1 MYKLDFQSGQI
12 LFLECGQQRLYTE
25 LIQLVK
31 ERQLYWVRPLLLADF
46 ASEPPLVTD
55 LRSSSDL
62 LWPINLF
69 QPAFDVE
76 VISFI
81 SQIAKSELESDTAK
95 KQLHQFIE
103 QLWQLWRQTQATNDL
118 NTRS

>member
-46 ASEPPLVTD
+46 ASEPPFVID

-62 LWPINLF
+62 LWPVNLF

-76 VISFI
+76 VISFF
-81 SQIAKSELESDTAK
+81 SQIAKESQLESDAAK
-95 KQLHQFIE
+95 KQLHQFI
-103 QLWQLWRQTQATNDL
+103 QQLWRLTQMT
-118 NTRS
+118 